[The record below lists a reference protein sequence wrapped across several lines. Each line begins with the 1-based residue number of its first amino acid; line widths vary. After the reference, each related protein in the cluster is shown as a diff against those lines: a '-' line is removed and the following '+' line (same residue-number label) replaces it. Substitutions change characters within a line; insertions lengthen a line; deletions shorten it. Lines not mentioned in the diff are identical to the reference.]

1 MWQRRFK
8 DCGPSCLDMVA
19 RYHGRS
25 VGLSEIRR
33 LCGWRWSG
41 SHLLGLSKA
50 AQQMG
55 FTTVCAQVRDRVLN
69 RVPLP
74 CIAHVRGDHFL
85 IVRDVDSQYVQLSD
99 PIRGNLQMT
108 REQFLSQ
115 WEGIVLLLW
124 PAASR

>member
-1 MWQRRFK
+1 
-8 DCGPSCLDMVA
+8 
-19 RYHGRS
+19 
-25 VGLSEIRR
+25 
-33 LCGWRWSG
+33 
-41 SHLLGLSKA
+41 
-50 AQQMG
+50 MG